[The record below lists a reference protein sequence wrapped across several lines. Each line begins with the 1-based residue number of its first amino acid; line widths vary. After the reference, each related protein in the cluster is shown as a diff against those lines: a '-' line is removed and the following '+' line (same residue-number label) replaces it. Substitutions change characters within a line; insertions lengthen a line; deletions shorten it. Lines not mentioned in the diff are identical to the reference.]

1 MRCEKSYA
9 ERSVGG
15 SIDILT
21 TLDRIVLV

>member
-9 ERSVGG
+9 EASVGG